1 MHGSIIFAPAGR
13 LVPEALRALGRG
25 GTLALAGVKMTQIPR
40 LDYEL
45 LYGERTMR
53 SVANFSRQ
61 DTRDSLSLAAEI
73 PIQTTV
79 RAFAL
84 GEANEALLALKR
96 SEISG
101 SGVLVVD

>member
-1 MHGSIIFAPAGR
+1 
-13 LVPEALRALGRG
+13 
-25 GTLALAGVKMTQIPR
+25 MTQIPR

-84 GEANEALLALKR
+84 GEANEALALKR